1 MKTSWGNLSPYVG
14 STGFG
19 IDKGFPAACELSQVH
34 VLHRHAQRY
43 PTSGHMDG
51 GVIEA
56 FAQKVA
62 KYSQDNP
69 SKRVGSGP
77 LSFLN
82 DWEYM
87 LGLDTLLPT
96 GAVTEA
102 ASGALFWSQYGR
114 LLYRAG
120 RGDAVYDPSMNV
132 YPNGTTRPKPTFRTT
147 SYPRILE
154 SARWWLSEFVNLPT
168 ISVANIEKGGFFGNT
183 GANSSYSAY
192 DLTIIPEEDDSN
204 NTLSSTSSCTN
215 GIVPG

>member
-1 MKTSWGNLSPYVG
+1 MKTSWGNLSPYAD

-19 IDKGFPAACELSQVH
+19 IDKGFPADCELSQVH

-43 PTSGHMDG
+43 PTSWDG
-51 GVIEA
+51 GAMEA

-62 KYSQDNP
+62 NYSRGSP
-69 SKRVGSGP
+69 SENVGSGA

-82 DWEYM
+82 DWEYV
-87 LGLDTLLPT
+87 LGLETLLPT
-96 GAVTEA
+96 GAATEA

-120 RGDAVYDPSMNV
+120 RGDAIYSPSMNV
-132 YPNGTTRPKPTFRTT
+132 YPNGTARPKPTFRTT

-154 SARWWLSEFVNLPT
+154 SARWWLSEYSSTYERNRLLT
-168 ISVANIEKGGFFGNT
+168 LKGGFFGNT
-183 GANSSYSAY
+183 GANSSYSSY
-192 DLTIIPEEDDSN
+192 DLTIIPEEDDFN
-204 NTLSSTSSCTN
+204 NTLSSTSSCTK